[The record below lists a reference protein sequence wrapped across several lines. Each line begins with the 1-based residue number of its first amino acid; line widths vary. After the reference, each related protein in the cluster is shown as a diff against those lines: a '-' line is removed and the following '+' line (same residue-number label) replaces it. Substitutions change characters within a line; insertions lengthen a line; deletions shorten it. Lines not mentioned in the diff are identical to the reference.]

1 MKALALL
8 FLLLLPALAADGL
21 HCVVCGKGIRQGY
34 QIAGEVYC
42 TDHYRQALPQC
53 ANCGREIHGD
63 YRVVSIEA
71 SPMCLICVKSFP
83 PCFLCATPADPSKGG
98 GKLADGRPICGADRA
113 TAVGTS
119 EQAGALF
126 LQASAEVVAA
136 LGPRLG
142 LKVPVKEV
150 GLADIP
156 ALIAAS
162 KGQYQRS
169 SLMSGRV
176 LGLTTLVLKS
186 KGERRWTEPATVHLL
201 SGVPAERMLTV
212 CAHEY
217 AHVWHAENHPNYVK
231 TSAEMREGFAE
242 WVAYKVTQRTQRPRQ
257 TAMLDYPAA
266 GPYYEGLRKYLALER
281 QNGVEAVLRHAL
293 TATKL

>member
-1 MKALALL
+1 MR
-8 FLLLLPALAADGL
+8 
-21 HCVVCGKGIRQGY
+21 CIVCQRNVRQGY

-42 TDHYRQALPQC
+42 TDHYKQALPHC

-63 YRVVSIEA
+63 YRVVSVEA
-71 SPMCLICVKSFP
+71 KPMCLICVKSFP
-83 PCFLCATPADPSKGG
+83 PCFLCATPADPAKGG
-98 GKLADGRPICGADRA
+98 TKLADGRPICGPDRA
-113 TAVGTS
+113 TSVSTS
-119 EQAGALF
+119 EQAAVLF
-126 LQASAEVVAA
+126 RQAAEEVQAA
-136 LGPRLG
+136 LGPEMK

-150 GLADIP
+150 RLADVP

-176 LGLTTLVLKS
+176 LGLTTLVLKAR
-186 KGERRWTEPATVHLL
+186 GEKRWTEPAIVHLL

-217 AHVWHAENHPNYVK
+217 AHVWHAENHPNYGK

-242 WVAYKVTQRTQRPRQ
+242 WVAYKVTQRTQRLRQ
-257 TAMLDYPAA
+257 TAMLEYPAA
-266 GPYYEGLRKYLALER
+266 GPYYEGLQKYLALEKR
-281 QNGVEAVLRHAL
+281 LGVEGVLRHAL
-293 TATKL
+293 TATSL